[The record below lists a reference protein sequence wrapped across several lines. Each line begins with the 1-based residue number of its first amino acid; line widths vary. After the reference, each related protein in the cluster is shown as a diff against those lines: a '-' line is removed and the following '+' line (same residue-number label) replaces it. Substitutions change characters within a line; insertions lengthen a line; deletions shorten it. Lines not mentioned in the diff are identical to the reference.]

1 MKLNLDPQAINSVLD
16 GRWATARRRG
26 RELAH
31 ESITHEDPADDLE
44 TTRARTLTGV
54 GLMADTGLPM
64 VSLPPEM
71 GGRNEH
77 ATNVAGFEETVTAS
91 PSLQIKAG
99 VQFGLFGGAILHL
112 GDSEQHEKWLVDAQ
126 QGKLLGS
133 FAMTEI
139 GHGSDVASVATTAT
153 YDPEAEEFVIHTP
166 FRAATKEYIGN
177 AARDARAAVVFAQ
190 LITAGVNHGV
200 HALFVPIRDEAGE
213 PVSGVSIE
221 DDAFKGGLKG
231 VDNGRIAFDE
241 VRVPRANLLNRYG
254 AVTAEG
260 TYSSPIE
267 SPGRRFFTMLG
278 TLVQGRVS
286 LDGASIVASKIALD
300 IAVRYGLERKQ
311 FNSVSDIHET
321 TLLDYQQHQRRLMPA
336 IAEVYA
342 SALAHEKLLTSFEE
356 VFSGSDDSEE
366 NRALL
371 ETRAAGFKADST
383 WMALDV
389 IQECREACGGAGFMA
404 ENRLVGLRADLD
416 VYATFEGDNTVLLQ
430 LVGKRILG
438 DYAKEFAHLDVG
450 GAARFIG
457 TQAAEHTLYRTG
469 LANAGLAISD
479 VFTRNLSDK
488 RIRSGR
494 LQRSLLE
501 TRLEVMVSG
510 LAQALRPATK
520 MSTADA
526 AELFN
531 SQQHEFI
538 EMARAYVELEKW
550 KALDEA
556 MREQEDADQ
565 AKVFRR
571 LRDTYGLTLIE
582 KHVGWHL
589 MYGRLPMLRARQL
602 TETLNRLCAK
612 LAANAL
618 DLVDAF
624 GYEDVHRRAT
634 IATGI
639 EAKRQTEAADYY
651 RHARAQQD
659 FPIEEKQLRK
669 AAKAAAKTEGKAA
682 GKGSPGKGPARK
694 AKAAK

>member
-1 MKLNLDPQAINSVLD
+1 MKLSLDPQAINDALD
-16 GRWATARRRG
+16 GRWAEARRQG
-26 RELAH
+26 RTLAF
-31 ESITHEDPADDLE
+31 EEITHEDPADDLE
-44 TTRARTLTGV
+44 TTRAKTLAGV
-54 GLMADTGLPM
+54 GIMAETGLTM
-64 VSLPPEM
+64 TSLPTSL
-71 GGRNEH
+71 GGLNQH

-112 GDSEQHEKWLVDAQ
+112 GNSEQHQAWLLDAQ
-126 QGKLLGS
+126 KGKLLGS

-139 GHGSDVASVATTAT
+139 GHGSDVAAVGTTAT
-153 YDPEAEEFVIHTP
+153 YSVEDKEFVIDTP

-190 LITAGVNHGV
+190 LVTAGVNHGV
-200 HALFVPIRDEAGE
+200 HAFFVPIRDEDGE
-213 PVSGVSIE
+213 VLPGITIE

-231 VDNGRIAFDE
+231 VDNGRITFDE
-241 VRVPRANLLNRYG
+241 VRIPRFNLLDRYG
-254 AVTAEG
+254 AVAADG
-260 TYSSPIE
+260 TYSSSID

-286 LDGASIVASKIALD
+286 LDGAAIVASKLALD

-311 FNSVSDIHET
+311 FTSVDDINET

-336 IAEVYA
+336 IASVYA
-342 SALAHEKLLTSFEE
+342 SAFAHEKLLNSFEE
-356 VFSGSDDSEE
+356 VFSGADDSDE

-371 ETRAAGFKADST
+371 ETRAAAFKADTT

-389 IQECREACGGAGFMA
+389 IQESREACGGAGFMA

-430 LVGKRILG
+430 LAGKRLLG
-438 DYAKEFAHLDVG
+438 DYAKELAHIDVG

-479 VFTRNLSDK
+479 VFTLNLNEK
-488 RIRSGR
+488 RIRSGK

-501 TRLEVMVSG
+501 TRLEVMLSN
-510 LAQALRPATK
+510 LAQALRPAAK
-520 MSTADA
+520 MSQADA
-526 AELFN
+526 AAVFN
-531 SQQHEFI
+531 DNQHEFI

-550 KALDEA
+550 KALDET
-556 MREQEDADQ
+556 MREQTDPEQ
-565 AKVFRR
+565 SKVFRR

-589 MYGRLPMLRARQL
+589 MYGRLPMMRARQL
-602 TETLNRLCAK
+602 NETINRLCAK
-612 LAANAL
+612 LSANAL

-624 GYEDVHRRAT
+624 GYGDDHRRAT
-634 IATGI
+634 IATGV
-639 EAKRQTEAADYY
+639 EAERQAEAADYY
-651 RHARAQQD
+651 RHSRAQED
-659 FPIEEKQLRK
+659 YPVEEKQLRK
-669 AAKAAAKTEGKAA
+669 AAKVAQKAA
-682 GKGSPGKGPARK
+682 NTGGRK
-694 AKAAK
+694 AKAGK

>member
-1 MKLNLDPQAINSVLD
+1 MKLSLDPQALNAILD
-16 GRWATARRRG
+16 GRWAEARRTG
-26 RELAH
+26 RSLAQN
-31 ESITHEDPADDLE
+31 EVTHEDPTDDLE
-44 TTRARTLTGV
+44 AARERALSGV
-54 GLMADTGLPM
+54 QLMAETELPLTGLPK
-64 VSLPPEM
+64 SM

-77 ATNVAGFEETVTAS
+77 AVNIASFEETVTAS

-112 GDSEQHEKWLVDAQ
+112 GNPAQHEAWLLAAQ
-126 QGKLLGS
+126 KGELLGS

-139 GHGSDVASVATTAT
+139 GHGSDVAAVGTTAT
-153 YDPEAEEFVIHTP
+153 YSAESEEFVIDTP

-200 HALFVPIRDEAGE
+200 HAFFVPIRDDAGE
-213 PVSGVSIE
+213 PMPGIGIE
-221 DDAFKGGLKG
+221 DDMFKGGLKG
-231 VDNGRIAFDE
+231 VDNGRITFDG
-241 VRVPRANLLNRYG
+241 VRIPRFNLLDRYG
-254 AVTAEG
+254 SVTADG

-286 LDGASIVASKIALD
+286 LDGASVVASKLALD

-311 FNSVSDIHET
+311 FNSADDINEV

-336 IAEVYA
+336 VASVYA
-342 SALAHEKLLTSFEE
+342 SALAHEKLLISFEE
-356 VFSGSDDSEE
+356 VFSGADDSEE

-438 DYAKEFAHLDVG
+438 DYAKEFANIDVR
-450 GAARFIG
+450 GAARYIG
-457 TQAAEHTLYRTG
+457 TQAAERTIYRTG
-469 LANAGLAISD
+469 LVNAGQSISD
-479 VFTRNLSDK
+479 LFTLNLSDR
-488 RIRSGR
+488 RIRSGK

-501 TRLEVMVSG
+501 TRVEVMVSG
-510 LAQALRPATK
+510 LAQNLRPAAK
-520 MSTADA
+520 MPADKA

-531 SQQHEFI
+531 FHQHEFI

-550 KALDEA
+550 KALDEV
-556 MREQEDADQ
+556 MKEQTDADQ

-571 LRDTYGLTLIE
+571 LRDTYGLSLIE

-589 MYGRLPMLRARQL
+589 MYGRLPMMRARQL
-602 TETLNRLCAK
+602 NETLNRLCDK
-612 LAANAL
+612 LADNAL

-624 GYEDVHRRAT
+624 GYGDEHRRAT
-634 IATGI
+634 IATGV
-639 EAKRQTEAADYY
+639 EAKRQKEAADYY

-659 FPIEEKQLRK
+659 YPVDEKQLRK
-669 AAKAAAKTEGKAA
+669 AAKADAAAKSGKSA
-682 GKGSPGKGPARK
+682 K
-694 AKAAK
+694 AKAQR

>member
-1 MKLNLDPQAINSVLD
+1 MKLSLDPQAINDALD
-16 GRWATARRRG
+16 GRWAEARRQG
-26 RELAH
+26 RTLAF
-31 ESITHEDPADDLE
+31 EEITHEDPADDLE
-44 TTRARTLTGV
+44 TTRAKTLAGV
-54 GLMADTGLPM
+54 GIMAETGLTM
-64 VSLPPEM
+64 TSLPTSL
-71 GGRNEH
+71 GGLNQH

-112 GDSEQHEKWLVDAQ
+112 GNSEQHQAWLLDAQ
-126 QGKLLGS
+126 KGKLLGS

-139 GHGSDVASVATTAT
+139 GHGSDVAAVGTTAT
-153 YDPEAEEFVIHTP
+153 YSVEDKEIVIDTP

-190 LITAGVNHGV
+190 LVTAGVNHGV
-200 HALFVPIRDEAGE
+200 HAFFVPIRDEDGE
-213 PVSGVSIE
+213 VLPGITIE

-231 VDNGRIAFDE
+231 VDNGRITFDE
-241 VRVPRANLLNRYG
+241 VRIPRFNLLDRYG
-254 AVTAEG
+254 AVAADG
-260 TYSSPIE
+260 TYSSSID

-286 LDGASIVASKIALD
+286 LDGAAIVASKLALD

-311 FNSVSDIHET
+311 FTSVDDINET

-336 IAEVYA
+336 IASVYA
-342 SALAHEKLLTSFEE
+342 SAFAHEKLLNSFEE
-356 VFSGSDDSEE
+356 VFSGADDSDE

-371 ETRAAGFKADST
+371 ETRAAAFKADTT

-389 IQECREACGGAGFMA
+389 IQESREACGGAGFMA

-430 LVGKRILG
+430 LAGKRLLG
-438 DYAKEFAHLDVG
+438 DYAKELAHIDVG

-469 LANAGLAISD
+469 LANVGLAISD
-479 VFTRNLSDK
+479 VFTLNLNEK
-488 RIRSGR
+488 RIRSGK

-501 TRLEVMVSG
+501 TRLEVMLSN
-510 LAQALRPATK
+510 LAQALRPAAK
-520 MSTADA
+520 MSQADA
-526 AELFN
+526 AAVFN
-531 SQQHEFI
+531 DNQHEFI

-550 KALDEA
+550 KALDET
-556 MREQEDADQ
+556 MREQTDPEQ
-565 AKVFRR
+565 SKVFRR

-589 MYGRLPMLRARQL
+589 MYGRLPMMRARQL
-602 TETLNRLCAK
+602 NETINRLCAK
-612 LAANAL
+612 LSANAL

-624 GYEDVHRRAT
+624 GYGDDHRRAT
-634 IATGI
+634 IATGV
-639 EAKRQTEAADYY
+639 EAERQAEAADYY
-651 RHARAQQD
+651 RHSRAQED
-659 FPIEEKQLRK
+659 YPVEEKQLRK
-669 AAKAAAKTEGKAA
+669 AAKVAQKAA
-682 GKGSPGKGPARK
+682 NTGGRK
-694 AKAAK
+694 AKAGK

>member
-1 MKLNLDPQAINSVLD
+1 MKLSLDPQSINTVLD
-16 GRWATARRRG
+16 GRWAQARRQG
-26 RELAH
+26 RALAL
-31 ESITHEDPADDLE
+31 EEITHEDPADDLE
-44 TTRARTLTGV
+44 TARAKTLAGV
-54 GLMADTGLPM
+54 GIMAETGLTMTALPK
-64 VSLPPEM
+64 SL
-71 GGRNEH
+71 GGLNQH

-112 GDSEQHEKWLVDAQ
+112 GNAEQHQAWLLSAQ
-126 QGKLLGS
+126 RGELLGS

-139 GHGSDVASVATTAT
+139 GHGSDVAAVGTTAT
-153 YDPEAEEFVIHTP
+153 YVVEDEEFVIDTP
-166 FRAATKEYIGN
+166 FRAATKEFIGN

-190 LITAGVNHGV
+190 LITDGVNHGV

-213 PVSGVSIE
+213 VLPGITIE

-231 VDNGRIAFDE
+231 VDNGRITFDN
-241 VRVPRANLLNRYG
+241 VRVPRFNLLDRYG
-254 AVTAEG
+254 AVDAEG
-260 TYSSPIE
+260 GYSSSID

-286 LDGASIVASKIALD
+286 LDGAAIVASKLALD

-311 FNSVSDIHET
+311 FTTVDDINET

-336 IAEVYA
+336 IASVYA
-342 SALAHEKLLTSFEE
+342 SAFAHEKLLTSFDE
-356 VFSGSDDSEE
+356 VFSGVDESEE

-371 ETRAAGFKADST
+371 ETRAAAFKADTT
-383 WMALDV
+383 WMSLDV
-389 IQECREACGGAGFMA
+389 IQECREACGGAGYIA

-430 LVGKRILG
+430 LAAKRLLG
-438 DYAKEFAHLDVG
+438 DYAKEFANIDVG
-450 GAARFIG
+450 GAARYIG

-469 LANAGLAISD
+469 IANAGLAISD
-479 VFTRNLSDK
+479 VFTPNLGEK

-501 TRLEVMVSG
+501 TRFDVMVSN
-510 LAQALRPATK
+510 LAQALRPAMK
-520 MSTADA
+520 MSAADA
-526 AELFN
+526 ADLFN
-531 SQQHEFI
+531 SNQHEFI

-556 MREQEDADQ
+556 MKEQTDPDQ
-565 AKVFRR
+565 NKVFRR
-571 LRDTYGLTLIE
+571 LRDTYGLSLIE

-612 LAANAL
+612 LSANAL
-618 DLVDAF
+618 DLVEAF
-624 GYEDVHRRAT
+624 GYGDDHRRAT
-634 IATGI
+634 ISTGI
-639 EAKRQTEAADYY
+639 EAERQAEAADYY
-651 RHARAQQD
+651 RHSRAQSDYPLQ
-659 FPIEEKQLRK
+659 EKQLRK
-669 AAKAAAKTEGKAA
+669 AAKAARKAA
-682 GKGSPGKGPARK
+682 EKDSRK
-694 AKAAK
+694 AKSGR